1 VSKSEGLRYDADK
14 LRMDLIPPEAEL
26 FLARVLTQGAQK
38 YASRNWELGMDWSR
52 CIGALKRHLL
62 RWELGQMYDQES
74 GEPHLAHVLW
84 NAMALLVYEQR
95 DIGKDDRP
103 ECAIPYDA
111 IDDYFKVES
120 KPPREE
126 TLRDLGYED
135 LPEAS
140 KASLDTLGVGAGAVQ
155 VEEPASPV
163 EVEASPVASPVTT
176 TAPCPCRAC
185 NPSYL
190 KTNHK

>member
-1 VSKSEGLRYDADK
+1 MSESEGLRYDADK

-62 RWELGQMYDQES
+62 RWELGQMYDPES

-95 DIGKDDRP
+95 DIGKDDRVDTG
-103 ECAIPYDA
+103 IPYDA

-120 KPPREE
+120 KKPREE

-140 KASLDTLGVGAGAVQ
+140 AMNLDMLAVGAPSVG
-155 VEEPASPV
+155 
-163 EVEASPVASPVTT
+163 VEAETSPYPKDASQ
-176 TAPCPCRAC
+176 APNATSTCPCRAC
-185 NPSYL
+185 NPQYVI